1 MTFAI
6 DANFEPTDPAEL
18 AAAWQLDP
26 LDDQTGEYLVV
37 DRVDLVRIACVAA
50 ETGARFQREAL
61 SRCAM
66 DWLITP
72 SDLFDGLP
80 PIEACRRKD
89 ACSLAILVHG
99 LGLPVDIAPA
109 TLNTIF
115 AESGLVPDEEVE
127 GWSA

>member
-1 MTFAI
+1 MTFTI
-6 DANFEPTDPAEL
+6 DANFEPTDRAEL

-26 LDDQTGEYLVV
+26 LDDQTGDYLVV

-50 ETGARFQREAL
+50 ETGARFQRDAL
-61 SRCAM
+61 SQCPM
-66 DWLITP
+66 DWMITP

-80 PIEACRRKD
+80 PIEACKRKD

-109 TLNTIF
+109 ALNTIF
-115 AESGLVPDEEVE
+115 AESGLVSDEEVE
-127 GWSA
+127 GWPA

>member
-1 MTFAI
+1 MTFTI

-18 AAAWQLDP
+18 AVAWQLDP
-26 LDDQTGEYLVV
+26 LDDQTGDYLVV

-50 ETGARFQREAL
+50 ETGARFQRDAL
-61 SRCAM
+61 LQCPM
-66 DWLITP
+66 DWMITP

-109 TLNTIF
+109 ALNAIF
-115 AESGLVPDEEVE
+115 AENRLVSDEEVE
-127 GWSA
+127 GWPA